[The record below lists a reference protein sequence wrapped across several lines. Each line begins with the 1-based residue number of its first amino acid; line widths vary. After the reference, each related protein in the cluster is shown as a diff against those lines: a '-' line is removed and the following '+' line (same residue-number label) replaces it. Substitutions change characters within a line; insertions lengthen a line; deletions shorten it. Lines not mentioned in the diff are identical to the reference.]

1 MNGAPTWGGMIME
14 QTTLVHPSAFC
25 WNPRCSDYGTV
36 NLGNIRRFGYTQAG
50 TQRYQCRTCRG
61 TFVETIGTVFYG
73 RHHSQ
78 ATILECLALLAE
90 RNSLA
95 AIHRVKGIKEETV
108 IDWLRIAAKHV
119 DRIEAL
125 LLANFHLTRA
135 QLDAMWT
142 YVGHKGEKGGGQK
155 RTIAAPSGGAS
166 PSRATHACGLVEQSP
181 RPRRRSL
188 RP

>member
-1 MNGAPTWGGMIME
+1 ME
-14 QTTLVHPSAFC
+14 QANLVHPSAFC
-25 WNPRCSDYGTV
+25 WNPHCTDYGQV
-36 NLGNIRRFGYTQAG
+36 DHDNIRRFGYTQAG

-108 IDWLRIAAKHV
+108 IDWLRIAADHV
-119 DRIEAL
+119 ERIEAL
-125 LLANFHLTRA
+125 LLANFHLSRA
-135 QLDAMWT
+135 QLDAIWT
-142 YVGHKGEKGGGQK
+142 YVGHKGEKGGE
-155 RTIAAPSGGAS
+155 RSRMSAAASGAAS
-166 PSRATHACGLVEQSP
+166 PLTATHGCGLAGRSP
-181 RPRRRSL
+181 RPRRRS
-188 RP
+188 PPP